1 MPSKL
6 IRRLLIANRGEIAC
20 RIMQTAAAMG
30 IQTIAIYSDA
40 DARARHALLADE
52 AYRIGPAEAADSYLQ
67 IDSIIA
73 LAKQQCADAIHP
85 GYGFL
90 SENPLFAQAC
100 EDAEL
105 VFVGPSAASMR
116 AIGNKSAARQL
127 AISLGIPVRPG
138 YEGDQ
143 QSDDVLIAQAHR
155 TGFPLMIKAAAGGG
169 GRGMRAVDHP
179 DQFLRALHAAR
190 SEAQAAF
197 GDAQLLLEALI
208 SHARHIEVQLLA
220 DQTGHVVALGE
231 RDCSTQ
237 RRHQKI
243 MEEAPAPGLNA
254 STREAMHQ
262 AAIRLAKAVGYC
274 GAGTVEFL
282 LAPDACFTFL
292 EMNTRLQVEHP
303 VTEAV
308 TGLDLVALQLG
319 IAQGQ
324 PLALG
329 AEDLAVRG
337 HAIEARL
344 CAEDP
349 DTACLPQSGPVIDVE
364 WPKLEAVRVDHGL
377 LAGGDLPVHYDS
389 MMAKIIAWGEDRH
402 QARQRLQRALEQ
414 LRFIGPI
421 DNRQLLLEAL
431 QQPAWNGESSADTT
445 WLERWM
451 AERPKPVIDD
461 PWFFAAAACMLDT
474 YIRIH
479 GAAAGFQS
487 TGSETDSKAA
497 ISSLLQIE
505 AQRSARQ
512 VSIRLRSLAQGSWMM
527 AMDHKTAMTWHPVS
541 VVSVAEHRYRI
552 SIGQHYALWLC
563 RKVNGYW
570 HIDGMGHQD
579 VLRIQG
585 SGKPSSA
592 QSQAAISHVRSRMH
606 GRITAL
612 SVQVGDRVDQGQTL
626 MHIEAMKMQHHIA
639 APQQGLVADV
649 MVQAG
654 QQVAAG
660 QSLMRIEA
668 SD

>member
-1 MPSKL
+1 
-6 IRRLLIANRGEIAC
+6 
-20 RIMQTAAAMG
+20 
-30 IQTIAIYSDA
+30 
-40 DARARHALLADE
+40 
-52 AYRIGPAEAADSYLQ
+52 
-67 IDSIIA
+67 
-73 LAKQQCADAIHP
+73 
-85 GYGFL
+85 
-90 SENPLFAQAC
+90 
-100 EDAEL
+100 
-105 VFVGPSAASMR
+105 
-116 AIGNKSAARQL
+116 
-127 AISLGIPVRPG
+127 
-138 YEGDQ
+138 
-143 QSDDVLIAQAHR
+143 
-155 TGFPLMIKAAAGGG
+155 
-169 GRGMRAVDHP
+169 
-179 DQFLRALHAAR
+179 
-190 SEAQAAF
+190 
-197 GDAQLLLEALI
+197 
-208 SHARHIEVQLLA
+208 
-220 DQTGHVVALGE
+220 
-231 RDCSTQ
+231 
-237 RRHQKI
+237 
-243 MEEAPAPGLNA
+243 
-254 STREAMHQ
+254 
-262 AAIRLAKAVGYC
+262 
-274 GAGTVEFL
+274 
-282 LAPDACFTFL
+282 
-292 EMNTRLQVEHP
+292 
-303 VTEAV
+303 
-308 TGLDLVALQLG
+308 VALQLG

-324 PLALG
+324 PLALK

-541 VVSVAEHRYRI
+541 VVNNVTGHRKAHSCACGDAVNRCNDRFGHLPHLFDHRI
-552 SIGQHYALWLC
+552 KNQ
-563 RKVNGYW
+563 
-570 HIDGMGHQD
+570 
-579 VLRIQG
+579 
-585 SGKPSSA
+585 
-592 QSQAAISHVRSRMH
+592 
-606 GRITAL
+606 
-612 SVQVGDRVDQGQTL
+612 
-626 MHIEAMKMQHHIA
+626 
-639 APQQGLVADV
+639 PQLVANIRSHGIR
-649 MVQAG
+649 ARCPCA
-654 QQVAAG
+654 VARTLG
-660 QSLMRIEA
+660 GCIPG
-668 SD
+668 